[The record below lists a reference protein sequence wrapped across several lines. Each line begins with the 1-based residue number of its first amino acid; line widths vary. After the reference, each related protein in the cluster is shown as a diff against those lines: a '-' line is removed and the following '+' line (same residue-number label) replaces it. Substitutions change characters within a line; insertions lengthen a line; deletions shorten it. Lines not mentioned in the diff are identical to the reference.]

1 MIGLKRRITKTAN
14 LSLILGD
21 GWIDPWPEGG
31 SSRHASGIKRFI
43 FEVHEVKT
51 KGRVLEV
58 DKKSLDPPIKQEI
71 VTSVASDVSFL
82 LPKAPKLYCTM
93 LEVHDVAGN
102 VRFARR
108 FVLFDNESKIEI
120 NKRFPLVVS
129 SASKAAG
136 FKWQIVHGLVCVNW
150 HSRYYNSYY
159 VHNNLLAPINPDVA
173 NGITGVYDQHTGKL
187 PVDGTRSIH
196 GLTGFLYSYSLNN
209 GPYTPEEYVS
219 HFENE
224 SICFNFSLSD
234 GDTYTFTITAE
245 DVMENRVSDNVTVH
259 IDRTVPDIINMWL
272 VRNKHNELYVHHSV
286 DLSHMVLQFE
296 AMDPHSGIYSLEWFL
311 GTQVNA
317 SDVGH
322 GAEPIIKLSDNVSYI
337 SKYYHSF
344 G

>member
-108 FVLFDNESKIEI
+108 F
-120 NKRFPLVVS
+120 
-129 SASKAAG
+129 
-136 FKWQIVHGLVCVNW
+136 C
-150 HSRYYNSYY
+150 
-159 VHNNLLAPINPDVA
+159 
-173 NGITGVYDQHTGKL
+173 
-187 PVDGTRSIH
+187 
-196 GLTGFLYSYSLNN
+196 
-209 GPYTPEEYVS
+209 
-219 HFENE
+219 
-224 SICFNFSLSD
+224 
-234 GDTYTFTITAE
+234 
-245 DVMENRVSDNVTVH
+245 
-259 IDRTVPDIINMWL
+259 
-272 VRNKHNELYVHHSV
+272 SV
-286 DLSHMVLQFE
+286 
-296 AMDPHSGIYSLEWFL
+296 
-311 GTQVNA
+311 
-317 SDVGH
+317 
-322 GAEPIIKLSDNVSYI
+322 
-337 SKYYHSF
+337 
-344 G
+344 